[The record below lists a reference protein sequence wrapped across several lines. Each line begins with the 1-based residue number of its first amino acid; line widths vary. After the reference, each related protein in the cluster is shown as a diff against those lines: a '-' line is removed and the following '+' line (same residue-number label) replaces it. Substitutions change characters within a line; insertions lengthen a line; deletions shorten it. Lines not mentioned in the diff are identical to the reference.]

1 MKNQSIKA
9 SRWFYSPTSIV
20 VLMMVMGAVISAPV
34 LAKSYSS
41 RSSSSTRFKST
52 RAYAAPSSGWTRQ
65 SYSSKKTSVSS
76 KFGTQYNSTFER
88 QYSQQSAKR
97 AYNALPNSLSSTKPR
112 YFPAADLQRYR
123 SSYANHAWYRQ
134 AQNSPNRWH
143 ERSQYY
149 QTQAPMAVNG
159 GGHSFGLLS
168 GLFLY
173 SLLNNNA
180 SAGQYAYHH
189 QQDPDYQKW
198 RTEANQLAK
207 DNADLKAQLAAMDSV
222 KNNQT
227 ATPINPNWLPANV
240 PVAAVMSE
248 EALKSSQADFKIC
261 VGSEGGAYYKIAQ
274 SLMLPALVEWVNVS
288 PIITQG
294 TPDILAKLA
303 SGDCDA
309 GFIQGDAEYDAQQ
322 LEVLFTP
329 FLEAAHLACSTS
341 LSITKLSELA
351 DNELWIPSRSGSSL
365 SWQRFV
371 ALNPA
376 YQRVKLRSAVNYQ
389 DAILKATSQ
398 HACLFYMAAPHAAT
412 IDRLIDREDLRLLA
426 MDDEKLTQSKIYQ
439 KRTLSSAD
447 YSKAIQAKGVFG
459 DRFVAT
465 VVTPALFVMRSN
477 WRATHADSAA
487 KIALALTDLESHY
500 KEAVK
505 Q

>member
-1 MKNQSIKA
+1 MKNQSITA
-9 SRWFYSPTSIV
+9 SRWFYSPTSIL

-227 ATPINPNWLPANV
+227 APQMFPL
-240 PVAAVMSE
+240 
-248 EALKSSQADFKIC
+248 
-261 VGSEGGAYYKIAQ
+261 
-274 SLMLPALVEWVNVS
+274 
-288 PIITQG
+288 
-294 TPDILAKLA
+294 
-303 SGDCDA
+303 
-309 GFIQGDAEYDAQQ
+309 
-322 LEVLFTP
+322 
-329 FLEAAHLACSTS
+329 
-341 LSITKLSELA
+341 
-351 DNELWIPSRSGSSL
+351 
-365 SWQRFV
+365 
-371 ALNPA
+371 
-376 YQRVKLRSAVNYQ
+376 
-389 DAILKATSQ
+389 
-398 HACLFYMAAPHAAT
+398 
-412 IDRLIDREDLRLLA
+412 LRLCLR
-426 MDDEKLTQSKIYQ
+426 K
-439 KRTLSSAD
+439 
-447 YSKAIQAKGVFG
+447 
-459 DRFVAT
+459 
-465 VVTPALFVMRSN
+465 
-477 WRATHADSAA
+477 H
-487 KIALALTDLESHY
+487 
-500 KEAVK
+500 
-505 Q
+505 